1 MCEEGRITPAF
12 PARFNPCARASRSAD
27 ACLNAGGGET
37 PPLQEGTGTPYL
49 LKGGPHRS
57 PGAASR
63 IERPYRAC
71 YAVGNREKG
80 FSRMK
85 RLLVIVLCAVPSLS
99 SFAFAADVP
108 PPSVSPT
115 SPGEYLANEYKV
127 EPENAIEAVGVI
139 KNLSDDEL
147 LETVQ
152 RQTFRYFW
160 HYAHPNSG
168 MARERSNTVQADFYL
183 DFINEANGEPNLS
196 KGTFGPEACAVG
208 GTGFGILAII
218 VAVERKW
225 ISREAAL
232 DRLIQIVDF
241 LAKADSYHGIYPHFI
256 NGDTGR
262 AIAFDRLDDGSDIV
276 ETSYL
281 MMGLL
286 SARAYFDGGT
296 AKEKYLA
303 RRIGE
308 MWNVANWSW
317 HVNADNS
324 RLLWHWSP
332 RNGFDRNFPIRGW
345 NEALITYIIAASSR
359 RHPVSK
365 DIYEK
370 SWVSTR
376 NWRNGK
382 SYYEYVLPL
391 GNAYAGGPLFFSQ
404 YTFMGVDPNGL
415 KDDHG
420 IDYGEQ
426 TRNHT
431 LINRAYSI
439 DNPKK
444 YKGYGEKAWGLTAGD
459 SVKGYI
465 AHAPEDDRGVIQPTA
480 ALSSM
485 PYTPAFSMQAL
496 RYFYEEK
503 GDKLWS
509 SYGFVDGYSDQFDWT
524 ARSHLAIDQG
534 PIIVMIENYRSGLLW
549 KIFMNIPEIQNGMKQ
564 LGFDS
569 PYFSQSVGGTGTSA
583 R

>member
-1 MCEEGRITPAF
+1 MKALVAILLCAACPGPAGAGEAPPP
-12 PARFNPCARASRSAD
+12 PAHTAAVHRPADEYDVAPAD
-27 ACLNAGGGET
+27 A
-37 PPLQEGTGTPYL
+37 
-49 LKGGPHRS
+49 
-57 PGAASR
+57 
-63 IERPYRAC
+63 IEP
-71 YAVGNREKG
+71 
-80 FSRMK
+80 
-85 RLLVIVLCAVPSLS
+85 
-99 SFAFAADVP
+99 
-108 PPSVSPT
+108 
-115 SPGEYLANEYKV
+115 
-127 EPENAIEAVGVI
+127 VGVI
-139 KNLSDDEL
+139 RNLSDDEL
-147 LETVQ
+147 LETTQ

-160 HYAHPNSG
+160 HYAHPHSG
-168 MARERSNTVQADFYL
+168 MARERSNSVKADFYL

-208 GTGFGILAII
+208 GTGFAVMAII

-232 DRLIQIVDF
+232 DRLIEIVDF

-256 NGDTGR
+256 NGDTGK
-262 AIAFDRLDDGSDIV
+262 AIAFDRVDDGSDIV

-286 SARAYFDGGT
+286 SVRAYFKGDGD
-296 AKEKYLA
+296 KERYLA
-303 RRIGE
+303 RRINE
-308 MWNVANWSW
+308 MWNAANWSW
-317 HVNADNS
+317 HVNAEGT

-332 RNGFDRNFPIRGW
+332 RNGFDRNFPVRGW

-359 RHPVSK
+359 RHPVLK
-365 DIYEK
+365 DVYEK
-370 SWVSTR
+370 SWTGAR
-376 NWRNGK
+376 NWRNGR
-382 SYYEYVLPL
+382 SYYGYVLPL

-404 YTFMGVDPNGL
+404 YTFMGVDPNNL

-459 SVKGYI
+459 SVKGYV

-485 PYTPAFSMQAL
+485 PYTPSYSLQAL
-496 RYFYEEK
+496 RYFYEER
-503 GDKLWS
+503 GDTLWTD
-509 SYGFVDGYSDQFDWT
+509 YGFVDGFSDQFEWY
-524 ARSHLAIDQG
+524 AKSHLAIDQG

-549 KIFMNIPEIQNGMKQ
+549 KIFMTIPEIENGMKQ

-569 PYFSQSVGGTGTSA
+569 PYFTETAPPSVTPAARSQ
-583 R
+583 

>member
-1 MCEEGRITPAF
+1 
-12 PARFNPCARASRSAD
+12 
-27 ACLNAGGGET
+27 
-37 PPLQEGTGTPYL
+37 
-49 LKGGPHRS
+49 
-57 PGAASR
+57 
-63 IERPYRAC
+63 
-71 YAVGNREKG
+71 
-80 FSRMK
+80 MK
-85 RLLVIVLCAVPSLS
+85 RLLMMFLFAVPFLS
-99 SFAFAADVP
+99 SSALTVNAP
-108 PPSVSPT
+108 QSVT
-115 SPGEYLANEYKV
+115 QALQNEHNV
-127 EPENAIEAVGVI
+127 DRDNAIKPVGI
-139 KNLSDDEL
+139 IRNLPDEEL

-168 MARERSNTVQADFYL
+168 MARERSNTVKADFYL
-183 DFINEANGEPNLS
+183 DYINEANDEPNLS

-225 ISREAAL
+225 ISHDAAL

-241 LAKADSYHGIYPHFI
+241 LSKADSYHGIYPHFI
-256 NGDTGR
+256 NGDTGK
-262 AIAFDRLDDGSDIV
+262 AIAFDRLDDGSDVV

-286 SARAYFDGGT
+286 SARAYFKGD
-296 AKEKYLA
+296 AVKERYLV
-303 RRIGE
+303 RRINE
-308 MWNVANWSW
+308 MWNAANWSW
-317 HVNADNS
+317 HVNGDSS

-332 RNGFDRNFPIRGW
+332 RNGFDRNFPVRGW

-365 DIYEK
+365 DVYEK
-370 SWVSTR
+370 SWVGTR

-382 SYYEYVLPL
+382 SYYGYVLPL
-391 GNAYAGGPLFFSQ
+391 GNAYIGGPLFFSQ
-404 YTFMGVDPNGL
+404 YTFMGVDPNRL
-415 KDDHG
+415 TDDHG
-420 IDYGEQ
+420 IDYAEQ

-439 DNPKK
+439 ENPKK

-459 SVKGYI
+459 SVRGYV
-465 AHAPEDDRGVIQPTA
+465 AHSPEDDRGVIQPTA

-485 PYTPAFSMQAL
+485 PYTPSFSLQAL

-503 GDKLWS
+503 GEKLWS
-509 SYGFVDGYSDQFDWT
+509 DFGFLDGYSEQFDWYAT
-524 ARSHLAIDQG
+524 SHLAIDQG

-549 KIFMNIPEIQNGMKQ
+549 KIFMNIPEIQSGMKQ

-569 PYFSQSVGGTGTSA
+569 PHFTQRVGTGA
-583 R
+583 AEK

>member
-1 MCEEGRITPAF
+1 
-12 PARFNPCARASRSAD
+12 
-27 ACLNAGGGET
+27 
-37 PPLQEGTGTPYL
+37 
-49 LKGGPHRS
+49 
-57 PGAASR
+57 
-63 IERPYRAC
+63 
-71 YAVGNREKG
+71 
-80 FSRMK
+80 MK
-85 RLLVIVLCAVPSLS
+85 RLLMIFLVAAPFLSLS
-99 SFAFAADVP
+99 ALTVNAPQSLAQIHPD
-108 PPSVSPT
+108 
-115 SPGEYLANEYKV
+115 EYNV
-127 EPENAIEAVGVI
+127 DPDNAIKPVGVI
-139 KNLSDDEL
+139 RNLSDEDL

-168 MARERSNTVQADFYL
+168 MARERSNTVRADFYL
-183 DFINEANGEPNLS
+183 DFINEANDEPNLS

-225 ISREAAL
+225 ISRDAAL

-241 LAKADSYHGIYPHFI
+241 LAKADSYHGIYPHFL
-256 NGDTGR
+256 NGDTGK
-262 AIAFDRLDDGSDIV
+262 AIAFDRVDDGSDIV

-286 SARAYFDGGT
+286 SARAYFNGS
-296 AKEKYLA
+296 AVKERYLT
-303 RRIGE
+303 RRINE
-308 MWNVANWSW
+308 MWNAANWSW
-317 HVNADNS
+317 HVNSDNT

-345 NEALITYIIAASSR
+345 NEALITYIIAGSSR

-370 SWVSTR
+370 SWVGAR
-376 NWRNGK
+376 NWRNAKGP
-382 SYYEYVLPL
+382 YYGYGLQL
-391 GNAYAGGPLFFSQ
+391 GNAPGGGPLFFSQ

-415 KDDHG
+415 TDDHG
-420 IDYGEQ
+420 IDYAAQ

-459 SVKGYI
+459 SVKGYV

-503 GDKLWS
+503 GEKLWRD
-509 SYGFVDGYSDQFDWT
+509 YGFTDGFSEQSDWYAT
-524 ARSHLAIDQG
+524 SHLAIDQG
-534 PIIVMIENYRSGLLW
+534 PIVVMIENYRSGLPW
-549 KIFMNIPEIQNGMKQ
+549 KIFMSIPDIQNGMKL
-564 LGFDS
+564 LGFSS
-569 PYFSQSVGGTGTSA
+569 PYFTPVGGAASDK
-583 R
+583 